1 MTALPVPPE
10 PLSLPLTVAEYVAL
24 GEDPDGVRFE
34 LQEGALVMAASPI
47 PEHQRCILRLGAR
60 LEAALP
66 TDLDVFPDVDI
77 DLQLVASGRP
87 GTVRRPDLAVVTR
100 GGFERRQCEGG
111 VLRASEVVL
120 AVEIVSPGSERTDHT
135 IKHLEYADAGIPHYW
150 VVDLGE
156 PGDRPQLTAHHLAGE
171 FGYADAG
178 PVSGI
183 FTATEPFPVRVDLDV
198 LV

>member
-1 MTALPVPPE
+1 MTALPVPPQ
-10 PLSLPLTVAEYVAL
+10 PLPLTVAEYVAL
-24 GEDPDGVRFE
+24 GEDPDGVRYE

-47 PEHQRCILRLGAR
+47 PEHQRCILRLGGR

-66 TDLDVFPDVDI
+66 PDLDVFPDVDI
-77 DLQLVASGRP
+77 DLELVAPRRP

-100 GGFERRQCEGG
+100 RGFERRQREGG
-111 VLRASEVVL
+111 VLRASEVLL
-120 AVEIVSPGSERTDHT
+120 AVEIVSPGSERTDHM
-135 IKHLEYADAGIPHYW
+135 IKRDEYADAGIPHYW

-156 PGDRPQLTAHHLAGE
+156 PGDRMTLTAHHLAGE

-178 PVSGI
+178 PVSGV
-183 FTATEPFPVRVDLDV
+183 FTATEPFPVRVDLDA

>member
-10 PLSLPLTVAEYVAL
+10 PLPLPLTVAEYVAL
-24 GEDPDGVRFE
+24 GEDPDGVRYE

-47 PEHQRCILRLGAR
+47 PEHQRCTLRLGAR

-66 TDLDVFPDVDI
+66 ADLDVFPDVDI
-77 DLQLVASGRP
+77 DLELTAPGRP

-100 GGFERRQCEGG
+100 SGFTRRQREGG

-156 PGDRPQLTAHHLAGE
+156 SGDRVTLTAHHLAGE
-171 FGYADAG
+171 FGYAAAG
-178 PVSGI
+178 SVTGV
-183 FTATEPFPVRVDLDV
+183 FAATEPFSVRIDLDT

>member
-1 MTALPVPPE
+1 MTALPLPPQR
-10 PLSLPLTVAEYVAL
+10 LPLTVADYVAL
-24 GEDPDGVRFE
+24 GEGPDGVRYE
-34 LQEGALVMAASPI
+34 LQEGGLVMAASPV
-47 PEHQRCILRLGAR
+47 PEHQRCILRLGSR

-66 TDLDVFPDVDI
+66 ADLDVFPDVDI
-77 DLQLVASGRP
+77 DLELVAPDRA

-100 GGFERRQCEGG
+100 GGFERRRRDGG

-135 IKHLEYADAGIPHYW
+135 VKHLEYADAGIPHYW

-156 PGDRPQLTAHHLAGE
+156 PGDRITLTAHHLAGE

-178 PVSGI
+178 SVAGT
-183 FTATEPFPVRVDLDV
+183 FTTTEPFPVRVDLDA

>member
-1 MTALPVPPE
+1 MTALPLPPKR
-10 PLSLPLTVAEYVAL
+10 LPLTVADYVAL
-24 GEDPDGVRFE
+24 GEDPDGVRYE
-34 LQEGALVMAASPI
+34 LQEGNLVMAASPI

-66 TDLDVFPDVDI
+66 AHLDVFPDVDV
-77 DLQLVASGRP
+77 DLQLVAPRRP

-100 GGFERRQCEGG
+100 AGFERRRREGG

-120 AVEIVSPGSERTDHT
+120 AVEIVSPGSERTDQVV
-135 IKHLEYADAGIPHYW
+135 KHLEYSDAGIAHYW

-156 PGDRPQLTAHHLAGE
+156 PDDRPQLTAHHLAGE
-171 FGYADAG
+171 FGYMDAG
-178 PVSGI
+178 PVVGT
-183 FTATEPFPVRVDLDV
+183 FATTEPFPVRIDLDA